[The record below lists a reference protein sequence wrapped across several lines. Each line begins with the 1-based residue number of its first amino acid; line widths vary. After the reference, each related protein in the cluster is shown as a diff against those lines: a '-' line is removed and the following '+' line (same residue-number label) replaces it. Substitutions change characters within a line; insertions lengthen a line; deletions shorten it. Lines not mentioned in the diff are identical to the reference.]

1 MYTGGPV
8 SDLYRKTGAGPIQE
22 DRSGTNTGR
31 GGVGCVEGERTVRD
45 LYRERRCRISK
56 RVLVS
61 DNGFRGKSVCV
72 LLVFRR
78 PCW

>member
-31 GGVGCVEGERTVRD
+31 GGVGCVEGERSGTYTGPGSSPIQGLGAGLITRD
-45 LYRERRCRISK
+45 NRNPKIIQEER
-56 RVLVS
+56 
-61 DNGFRGKSVCV
+61 
-72 LLVFRR
+72 
-78 PCW
+78 